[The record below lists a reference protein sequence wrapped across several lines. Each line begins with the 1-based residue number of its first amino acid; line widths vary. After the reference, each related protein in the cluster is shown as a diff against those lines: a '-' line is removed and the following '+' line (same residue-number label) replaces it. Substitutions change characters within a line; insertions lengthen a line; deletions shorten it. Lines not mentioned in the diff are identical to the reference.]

1 MKVLLEEKRKIIL
14 ALLMGAALLFFAVIM
29 YNTYDA
35 YTNMV
40 VEQQQQHLLLI
51 SRAVA
56 QNMELYI
63 SDQLRDIRSV
73 TQTPGFLE
81 SMEYYY
87 TVGETARMK
96 EYIFSYMQSHQQ
108 DPVRIYVLDR
118 YGQEIFHYNQ
128 YPFSGELDEDALGLA
143 ESARKRESGIGT
155 VFPIDEERC
164 GMTLVTNVYGGN
176 GYLGTVISVMDLD
189 VLYKRYVA
197 NLNFRDQGDIVVK
210 DGNGNIIMHPD
221 SRMLQ
226 FNFERDIPDLDS
238 MPQYESL
245 RRMLKKQYTNEEG
258 TAVYDSYSGGIL
270 PREQVIAAFSRMN
283 LSGNSWY
290 VSTAMPYSK
299 AVELQNN
306 MLKRF
311 GLLAATVL
319 FLVIAGGTIIYHLLR
334 NRQKLRL
341 ETKYLKEIN
350 STLEELHQ
358 SREEARHYQKLTTI
372 GTLAGGIAHEFNNLL
387 TPILGYSEF
396 LEEQLGRKSEYF
408 EDIAEIHKAGTGP
421 RKSWSRF
428 CRSAARRR
436 TPPPSSP

>member
-128 YPFSGELDEDALGLA
+128 YPFSGELDEDALVRKEAGERDRNGVPYRRRALRYDVGHQCLR
-143 ESARKRESGIGT
+143 RKRLSGH
-155 VFPIDEERC
+155 
-164 GMTLVTNVYGGN
+164 
-176 GYLGTVISVMDLD
+176 
-189 VLYKRYVA
+189 
-197 NLNFRDQGDIVVK
+197 RDQRHGPGCALQAVCGQLK
-210 DGNGNIIMHPD
+210 FPGSGRYCGEGWEREYYHAPGFPD
-221 SRMLQ
+221 AAIQ
-226 FNFERDIPDLDS
+226 F
-238 MPQYESL
+238 
-245 RRMLKKQYTNEEG
+245 
-258 TAVYDSYSGGIL
+258 
-270 PREQVIAAFSRMN
+270 
-283 LSGNSWY
+283 
-290 VSTAMPYSK
+290 
-299 AVELQNN
+299 
-306 MLKRF
+306 
-311 GLLAATVL
+311 
-319 FLVIAGGTIIYHLLR
+319 
-334 NRQKLRL
+334 
-341 ETKYLKEIN
+341 
-350 STLEELHQ
+350 
-358 SREEARHYQKLTTI
+358 
-372 GTLAGGIAHEFNNLL
+372 
-387 TPILGYSEF
+387 
-396 LEEQLGRKSEYF
+396 
-408 EDIAEIHKAGTGP
+408 
-421 RKSWSRF
+421 
-428 CRSAARRR
+428 
-436 TPPPSSP
+436 

>member
-189 VLYKRYVA
+189 AVSYTHLY
-197 NLNFRDQGDIVVK
+197 
-210 DGNGNIIMHPD
+210 GNG
-221 SRMLQ
+221 
-226 FNFERDIPDLDS
+226 
-238 MPQYESL
+238 
-245 RRMLKKQYTNEEG
+245 
-258 TAVYDSYSGGIL
+258 GG
-270 PREQVIAAFSRMN
+270 
-283 LSGNSWY
+283 
-290 VSTAMPYSK
+290 
-299 AVELQNN
+299 
-306 MLKRF
+306 
-311 GLLAATVL
+311 
-319 FLVIAGGTIIYHLLR
+319 
-334 NRQKLRL
+334 
-341 ETKYLKEIN
+341 
-350 STLEELHQ
+350 
-358 SREEARHYQKLTTI
+358 
-372 GTLAGGIAHEFNNLL
+372 
-387 TPILGYSEF
+387 
-396 LEEQLGRKSEYF
+396 
-408 EDIAEIHKAGTGP
+408 
-421 RKSWSRF
+421 
-428 CRSAARRR
+428 
-436 TPPPSSP
+436 SSV